1 MPARGWT
8 RAVRDERRP
17 HPPRIADR
25 LCRPLPPGGP
35 RHGGRRAE
43 LCGLPAREA
52 ALGAREV
59 HRPGGPAA
67 GVQAGSGG
75 GPGSRPSLAAQRPGR
90 SRSRR
95 RPPDH
100 RGVQAPRRPHRVPGD
115 QGGLAGGGR
124 ARGALDPR
132 LDRHVLRNAGRP
144 EPPRDPGCGPR
155 RAGAR
160 QGAHRGHQARHGP
173 VSDGARPLPPSR
185 RAALPVQG
193 YRGPA
198 SRRPGPEAADL
209 RDPLRVRRHARI
221 SQCLRRRRPRPRGR
235 GAARPG
241 PGARGEGGPELC
253 LRGRGDPLEGSRHPQ
268 RRVEGIA
275 GERRALLRVVFVR
288 RADRRAE
295 GARPPMIYSINA
307 THDLSTRSWV
317 ESANAPGTD
326 FPIQNLPYGVYKVAE
341 SSESP
346 RVGVAIGDQVLDLI
360 GVATDG
366 GLNTRAQA
374 SVMACRSGS
383 LNRFMAQ
390 VPSAWSSVRE
400 EISRILRT
408 DAPADVRTL
417 AKKHLTPLSRI
428 GLLLP
433 ARIGDY
439 TDFYASIHHA
449 TNVGKLVRPDTP
461 LLPNYKYVPIGYHGR
476 SSSIFVSG
484 GRVRRPRG
492 QYKLPGAAEP
502 EFGHTQLLDYE
513 LEVGFF
519 TGNGNPLGDPIPLE
533 HAEEHLFG
541 VCLLNDWTARDVQ
554 SWEYQPLGPF
564 LSKNFATTIS
574 PWIVTLE
581 ALQPFRSP
589 AFVRPT
595 GDPGPLP
602 YLESPQQSAHGGFD
616 IRLQA
621 FLSSKMMRDQGT
633 PPLEICASNLRDLYW
648 TPAQLL
654 THHASNGCNL
664 RPGDLLGT
672 GTVSGASREAMG
684 CLLELTAGG
693 AAPIRLPNSEQR
705 TFLEDGD
712 EVILR
717 GYCEREG

>member
-1 MPARGWT
+1 
-8 RAVRDERRP
+8 
-17 HPPRIADR
+17 
-25 LCRPLPPGGP
+25 
-35 RHGGRRAE
+35 
-43 LCGLPAREA
+43 
-52 ALGAREV
+52 
-59 HRPGGPAA
+59 
-67 GVQAGSGG
+67 
-75 GPGSRPSLAAQRPGR
+75 
-90 SRSRR
+90 
-95 RPPDH
+95 
-100 RGVQAPRRPHRVPGD
+100 
-115 QGGLAGGGR
+115 
-124 ARGALDPR
+124 
-132 LDRHVLRNAGRP
+132 
-144 EPPRDPGCGPR
+144 
-155 RAGAR
+155 
-160 QGAHRGHQARHGP
+160 
-173 VSDGARPLPPSR
+173 
-185 RAALPVQG
+185 
-193 YRGPA
+193 
-198 SRRPGPEAADL
+198 
-209 RDPLRVRRHARI
+209 
-221 SQCLRRRRPRPRGR
+221 
-235 GAARPG
+235 
-241 PGARGEGGPELC
+241 
-253 LRGRGDPLEGSRHPQ
+253 
-268 RRVEGIA
+268 
-275 GERRALLRVVFVR
+275 
-288 RADRRAE
+288 
-295 GARPPMIYSINA
+295 MIYSINA

-672 GTVSGASREAMG
+672 GTVSGAAKESRG
-684 CLLELTAGG
+684 CLLERTWRGSEPLPLPGG
-693 AAPIRLPNSEQR
+693 DSRR
-705 TFLEDGD
+705 FLEDGD

-717 GYCEREG
+717 GFCERPDFTRISLGECRGTIEA